1 MINKRGEG
9 YIQTCV
15 MIIIL
20 CMLLSVFITF
30 AATVNLIRI
39 VKNNSLSVLDSF
51 VIQNSIEIYNS
62 LKNGTDLTESIDT
75 DSYVTMLCE
84 YSTLDNRGNMI
95 YSYDE
100 TGNVKYRLTS
110 PRLNFASENRLK
122 ITAGY
127 TVYVPLY
134 FAGIKVTEVE
144 VPITVESKYND
155 KFVEVIG

>member
-15 MIIIL
+15 MTIIL

-30 AATVNLIRI
+30 AAAVNLIRI
-39 VKNNSLSVLDSF
+39 VKNNSLTVLDSF
-51 VIQNSIEIYNS
+51 VIQNSIQIYDS

-84 YSTLDNRGNMI
+84 YSTLDNRGSII

-110 PRLNFASENRLK
+110 PRLDFSSENRLK

-127 TVYVPLY
+127 TVYMPLY